1 MKTLVSLISALLLA
15 MPSWANVSR
24 DDAASSAQQASGGRA
39 LAAEKIE
46 RDGRLVWRVKVLTP
60 QGAVKVILIDALTG
74 RML

>member
-39 LAAEKIE
+39 LAVEKIE